1 MCPMR
6 MDNII
11 ETKVETKTKLAVETN
26 PATSNM
32 ESWKFSLQMAKEA
45 IQWLKQGLGSVD
57 QDAIEGC
64 IQTME
69 YLSQK
74 GRIWF
79 RWMKSTN
86 EEGTHVIH
94 KSFVVFDV

>member
-1 MCPMR
+1 MR

-45 IQWLKQGLGSVD
+45 IQWLKQGLGSFD
-57 QDAIEGC
+57 QDVIMDC
-64 IQTME
+64 IQTRGDLLQNM
-69 YLSQK
+69 YGL
-74 GRIWF
+74 GAP
-79 RWMKSTN
+79 KSTI
-86 EEGTHVIH
+86 EEDIGSISW
-94 KSFVVFDV
+94 K